1 MTVTTPRREATRQ
14 RLVEAAIREFAA
26 RGIDATSV
34 EQLCEAA
41 GFSRGA
47 FYSNFATRDD
57 LCLAILEQHRDAI
70 LEGLTRTFKE
80 PDGPVDFQWALHEG
94 MPQFFSLI
102 GPTDDFRITMLEIR
116 LRATRS
122 PELRERML
130 EFEVATRP
138 VMEAFLDDIAA
149 RVGITFR
156 TSTAQLLNLAEAVYF
171 HGTLEGS
178 DPSELM
184 ASTITALCGVRA
196 PVG

>member
-57 LCLAILEQHRDAI
+57 LCLAILEQHRDDI
-70 LEGLTRTFKE
+70 LGGLTKTFRE
-80 PDGPVDFQWALHEG
+80 PDGPVNFEWALREG
-94 MPQFFSLI
+94 MPRFFSLI

-122 PELRERML
+122 RELRERMASFQH
-130 EFEVATRP
+130 ETRP

-149 RVGITFR
+149 RVGITFH
-156 TSTAQLLNLAEAVYF
+156 TSTSDVLNVCEAVFF
-171 HGTLEGS
+171 HESLDGT
-178 DPSELM
+178 DPSALL
-184 ASTITALCGVRA
+184 ATVVTALCDIR
-196 PVG
+196 